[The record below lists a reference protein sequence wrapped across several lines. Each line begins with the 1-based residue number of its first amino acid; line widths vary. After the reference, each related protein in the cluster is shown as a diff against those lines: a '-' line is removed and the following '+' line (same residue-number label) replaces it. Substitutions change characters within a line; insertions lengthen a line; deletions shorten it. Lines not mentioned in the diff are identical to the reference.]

1 VTNMILPDLVG
12 PRLDLIIVGTA
23 AGRASA
29 KRRLYYAGQGNR
41 FWRVLHEAKL
51 TPIELKADDCRRLIE
66 YRIGLTDLAKHA
78 SGMDQDLPANCFDP
92 VRLRQAIQALSPII
106 LAFNG
111 KKAAGAFFGVGT
123 AKLTYGRQKERIGK
137 TTIAKVVQPDE
148 VMSCCA
154 PAGLR
159 VGGGLAKEANS
170 RFSARARS
178 RCHVSR
184 EKAGITLV
192 EAGWEGAKVV
202 QTVRCCAAARQ
213 LG

>member
-1 VTNMILPDLVG
+1 MSILPDLLRPG
-12 PRLDLIIVGTA
+12 LDLIVVGTA

-29 KRRLYYAGQGNR
+29 KLGLYYAGRGNR

-92 VRLRQAIQALSPII
+92 VRLRRTIEALSPII

-137 TTIAKVVQPDE
+137 TTIYVCPQTSAANAHWSPDPWHKL
-148 VMSCCA
+148 A
-154 PAGLR
+154 RDLR
-159 VGGGLAKEANS
+159 AL
-170 RFSARARS
+170 RA
-178 RCHVSR
+178 
-184 EKAGITLV
+184 E
-192 EAGWEGAKVV
+192 
-202 QTVRCCAAARQ
+202 
-213 LG
+213 